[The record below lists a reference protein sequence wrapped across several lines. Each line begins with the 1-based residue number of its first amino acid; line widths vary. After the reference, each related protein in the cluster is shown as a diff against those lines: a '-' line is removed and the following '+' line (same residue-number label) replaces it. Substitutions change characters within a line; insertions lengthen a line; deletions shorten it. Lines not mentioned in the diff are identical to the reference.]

1 MIGGNV
7 DNIIKNNF
15 FKLILLVITFSVI
28 GCGERTQDDTVS
40 YKEGADAYAKGE
52 FSVALKKLQ
61 PVAERGNPQA
71 QFYLGLM
78 YSKGDGVEQDHGAAG
93 AWWNKAAEQGHTG
106 AQENLGLTYAKGQG
120 VTRDWVQADKWFGI
134 AAASGKET
142 AINNKKTVEVHMQPE
157 TIAEANAL
165 AKEWLE
171 KHKK

>member
-1 MIGGNV
+1 M
-7 DNIIKNNF
+7 KTKF
-15 FKLILLVITFSVI
+15 FKLVLLAFTFAVIS
-28 GCGERTQDDTVS
+28 CGEKPLNDDAN
-40 YKEGADAYAKGE
+40 YKEGIDAYAKGE
-52 FSVALKKLQ
+52 YSVAMEKLQ

-78 YSKGDGVEQDHGAAG
+78 YSKGDGVKQDHNAAN
-93 AWWNKAAEQGHTG
+93 AWLNKAAEQGNMQ
-106 AQENLGLTYAKGQG
+106 AQENLGLTYAKGLG
-120 VTRDWVQADKWFGI
+120 VPRDWVQADKWFSI

-157 TIAEANAL
+157 SIAEANSL